1 MTESYVACMQIDPE
15 AERKELIKRYKQLI
29 KACKRRLEKGD
40 QSIIRKAFGVAVEAH
55 KEMRRKSGEPY
66 IYHPIAVAQICAEE
80 IGLGAVG
87 IVCALL
93 HDTVE
98 DTDLTLDD
106 VKGLFGEK
114 VAQIIDGLTKISGV
128 IDNTSSI
135 QAENFR
141 KVLLT
146 MSEDI
151 RVILIKL
158 ADRLH
163 NMRTLEHMKR
173 DKQIKIASETLFLYA
188 PLAHRLGLNTIKTEL
203 ENLGLK
209 YTDTESFQEIEMKLK
224 ESEPER
230 KRFIQKFIEPLKE
243 ILTEQGFTFK
253 IFGRPKSIF
262 GIYHKM
268 RTKHVAFEEIY
279 DLFAIRIVIDS
290 PYDQEKSDCWK
301 VYSIITDFYHPS
313 PERLRDWISTP
324 KSNGYESLHTTV
336 MGPSGR
342 WVEVQIRTT
351 RMDDLAENGYA
362 AHWKYKDSAADKESK
377 LESWLLHI
385 REMLENPD
393 PNALEFIDDFKLNL
407 FSDEMFVF
415 TPKGD
420 MKTMPV
426 NATALDFAFEI
437 HTKVGEHCIGA
448 KVNHKLV
455 PLSHALASGDQV
467 EILTSNKQQPKDDW
481 LNFVITAKAK
491 SKIKNSLKEQRKKIA
506 EEGKEIMQRKFER
519 HKLEFNSSTIND
531 FCIFLKLPS
540 SQELFYRAALG
551 NVDVKEIK
559 EFIRQKDNPS
569 KKARKEENQRIE
581 QLVTNA
587 RGKTDMLVIGDDM
600 QKLDYNLATCCNPI
614 PGDDVFG
621 FITVGEGIR
630 IHRVNCPNAVKL
642 LSNYAYRV
650 VKAKWMNDELISF
663 LAGVKI
669 TGTDELGIV
678 NNITKVISNENNV
691 NMRSINFDTDDGI
704 FEGTI
709 MIYVHDTKHLNHLM
723 ANLKKVKGVERVERI
738 DEKN

>member
-1 MTESYVACMQIDPE
+1 MQIDPE

-29 KACKRRLEKGD
+29 KASKRRLEKGD
-40 QSIIRKAFGVAVEAH
+40 QTMIRKAFGVAVEAH

-66 IYHPIAVAQICAEE
+66 IYHPIAVAQVCAEE
-80 IGLGAVG
+80 IGLGSIG

-106 VKGLFGEK
+106 VRGLFGEK
-114 VAQIIDGLTKISGV
+114 VAKIIDGLTKISGV

-151 RVILIKL
+151 RVILIKI

-209 YTDTESFQEIEMKLK
+209 YTDSESYEEIELKLK
-224 ESEPER
+224 ENEPER
-230 KRFIQKFIEPLKE
+230 KRFIQKFIEPLKD
-243 ILTEQGFTFK
+243 ILNEQGFTFK

-268 RTKHVAFEEIY
+268 RTKHVAFEDIY

-290 PYDQEKSDCWK
+290 PYEQEKSDCWK
-301 VYSIITDFYHPS
+301 IYSIITDYYHPS

-377 LESWLLHI
+377 LESWLLRI

-420 MKTMPV
+420 MKTLPV

-448 KVNHKLV
+448 KVNHKLA
-455 PLSHALASGDQV
+455 PLSHVLASGDQV
-467 EILTSNKQQPKDDW
+467 EILNSVKQQPKDDW

-519 HKLEFNSSTIND
+519 QKLEFNTTTIND
-531 FCIFLKLPS
+531 FYLFLKLPS

-551 NVDVKEIK
+551 NVDIKEIK
-559 EFIRQKDNPS
+559 EFIRQKDNPV
-569 KKARKEENQRIE
+569 KKTRKEDAPRIE

-621 FITVGEGIR
+621 FITLGEGIK
-630 IHRVNCPNAVKL
+630 IHRVNCPNAIKL

-650 VKAKWMNDELISF
+650 VKAKWTNDELISF

-669 TGTDELGIV
+669 MGTDELGIV

-723 ANLKKVKGVERVERI
+723 GNLKTVKGVERVERI

>member
-1 MTESYVACMQIDPE
+1 MKIDLE
-15 AERKELIKRYKQLI
+15 EERKEILKRYKLLI
-29 KACKRRLEKGD
+29 NACKRRLEKGEK
-40 QSIIRKAFGVAVEAH
+40 QIIRKAFEVAVESH

-80 IGLGAVG
+80 IGLGATG

-106 VKGLFGEK
+106 VKGLFGDK
-114 VAQIIDGLTKISGV
+114 VAQIINGLTKISGV

-173 DKQIKIASETLFLYA
+173 EKQLKIASETLFLYA
-188 PLAHRLGLNTIKTEL
+188 PLAHRLGLNNIKTEL
-203 ENLGLK
+203 EDLGLK
-209 YTDTESFQEIEMKLK
+209 YTNPDGYNEIAFKLH
-224 ESEPER
+224 ETEPER
-230 KRFIQKFIEPLKE
+230 KRFVQKFIEPIKE
-243 ILTEQGFTFK
+243 ILNEQGFKFK

-262 GIYHKM
+262 SIYNK
-268 RTKHVAFEEIY
+268 TKTKGVAFEEIY
-279 DLFAIRIVIDS
+279 DLFAIRIVIDT
-290 PYDQEKSDCWK
+290 PYELEKQDCWK
-301 VYSIITDFYHPS
+301 IYSIITDFYHPS

-336 MGPSGR
+336 MGPEGK
-342 WVEVQIRTT
+342 WVEVQIRTL
-351 RMDDLAENGYA
+351 RMDELAEKGYA

-377 LESWLLHI
+377 LENWI
-385 REMLENPD
+385 QRVRDMLENPD
-393 PNALEFIDDFKLNL
+393 PNALEFMDDFKLNL
-407 FSDEMFVF
+407 FSDELFAF

-420 MKTMPV
+420 MKTLPV
-426 NATALDFAFEI
+426 GATALDFAFEI
-437 HTKVGEHCIGA
+437 HTKVGEQCIGA
-448 KVNHKLV
+448 KVNLKLV
-455 PLSHALASGDQV
+455 PLSYELKSGDQI
-467 EILTSNKQQPKDDW
+467 EILTSNKQTPKEDW
-481 LNFVITAKAK
+481 LSYVITAKAK

-506 EEGKEIMQRKFER
+506 EEGKEILERKFQR
-519 HKLEFNSSTIND
+519 FKLQFTVQALNEFCQHFKI
-531 FCIFLKLPS
+531 PS
-540 SQELFYRAALG
+540 NQELFYRAALG

-559 EFIRQKDNPS
+559 EFIRFKNNPT
-569 KKARKEENQRIE
+569 KINRKTTAPKIE

-587 RGKTDMLVIGDDM
+587 RGSSDMLVIGDDM
-600 QKLDYNLATCCNPI
+600 QKLDYKLSACCNPI

-621 FITVGEGIR
+621 FITIGEGIK
-630 IHRVNCPNAVKL
+630 IHRINCPNAIKL

-650 VKAKWMNDELISF
+650 VKAKWMNDQLISF
-663 LAGVKI
+663 LAGIKI
-669 TGTDELGIV
+669 IGTDELGLV
-678 NNITKVISNENNV
+678 NNITKIISAENNV
-691 NMRSINFDTDDGI
+691 NMRSIKFDTDDGI

-709 MIYVHDTKHLNHLM
+709 MIYVHDTKHLNHLIDV
-723 ANLKKVKGVERVERI
+723 LKKVKGVSKVHRI
-738 DEKN
+738 DEKD